1 MELFIKDVDYDSETD
16 NTNDSIPVLKNNVP
30 INVIK
35 KENKSVR
42 FVPEQEQEDPKNKPN
57 KYTKMIR
64 KQPVHIPKPQ
74 ITYDD
79 ILAKMGMFVSNGKLH
94 LLDENI
100 PQYTNTNTN
109 SHNNS
114 NTNNYNNYNNYNNNN
129 NTNNYNNNNN
139 NNNNNNY
146 NNNQFTQR
154 KYEPNPNIPQNSYI
168 YNKYFKDTNVKPEI
182 RRPKT
187 ISEYRAMIIQ
197 DIIQR
202 RKIKQMK
209 SVKLMIPSM
218 HNMNI
223 ILAQSNPNKLFDFSK
238 K

>member
-16 NTNDSIPVLKNNVP
+16 NTNDSIPILNNNVP

-35 KENKSVR
+35 KDNKSVR
-42 FVPEQEQEDPKNKPN
+42 FMPEQEKQGQGQEDPKNKPN

-100 PQYTNTNTN
+100 PQHTNTN
-109 SHNNS
+109 SSYNS
-114 NTNNYNNYNNYNNNN
+114 NTNNNYNSNYNSNNNYN
-129 NTNNYNNNNN
+129 T
-139 NNNNNNY
+139 

-187 ISEYRAMIIQ
+187 IAEYRAMIIQ

-202 RKIKQMK
+202 RKIKQIK
-209 SVKLMIPSM
+209 SVKLKIPTM
-218 HNMNI
+218 HNMNV
-223 ILAQSNPNKLFDFSK
+223 ILGQSNPNKLFDFSK
-238 K
+238 R